1 MTKFLHNVNN
11 PTFLTKFLHNV
22 NNPVSASFGLIYQCD
37 SCPKFRKY
45 PYLFIAAAMMVGKR
59 MPISS
64 FSHVT
69 LQKILQLYW
78 PITLLSFV
86 QRQVVWSYIGYI
98 RIMGKLIIICVTI
111 INWQMCCLS
120 VGPNTF
126 YEGNL
131 YLGIT
136 SQRWWAGR
144 GSNIILKGNE
154 VYMKNFQFLHK
165 N

>member
-1 MTKFLHNVNN
+1 MLITQLLK
-11 PTFLTKFLHNV
+11 
-22 NNPVSASFGLIYQCD
+22 VSASFGLIYQCD
-37 SCPKFRKY
+37 SCRKFRKY
-45 PYLFIAAAMMVGKR
+45 PYIFIAAATMVGKR
-59 MPISS
+59 MPVSS

-69 LQKILQLYW
+69 LQNILQLYW
-78 PITLLSFV
+78 PITLFSFV

-98 RIMGKLIIICVTI
+98 RIMGKLMIICVTI
-111 INWQMCCLS
+111 INWQMCCFLHV

-144 GSNIILKGNE
+144 RSHIILKRKWSVHE
-154 VYMKNFQFLHK
+154 KFPIFT
-165 N
+165 